1 MNEMYEMSIV
11 THYYSVVGVLIVILM
26 NFFMLYKAIK
36 IPTYQRQMSLF
47 TPIGLIPLGG
57 VIFTG
62 IVMMAAKH
70 LDFTIENIVM
80 IVFSL
85 CLIILEVKRVKTL
98 KYLRSDLEQY
108 KKYAVKLLS
117 IEMFLTVSISAWML
131 F

>member
-26 NFFMLYKAIK
+26 NFFMLYKAVK

-108 KKYAVKLLS
+108 KKYAVKLLLM
-117 IEMFLTVSISAWML
+117 EMFLTVSISAWML

>member
-85 CLIILEVKRVKTL
+85 CLIILEAKRVKTL
-98 KYLRSDLEQY
+98 KYLRSDLEEYKQY
-108 KKYAVKLLS
+108 AAKLLL
-117 IEMFLTVSISAWML
+117 IEIFLTVSISAWML

>member
-11 THYYSVVGVLIVILM
+11 THYYSVIGVLIVILM
-26 NFFMLYKAIK
+26 NFFMLYKAVK

-70 LDFTIENIVM
+70 LDFSIENIVM

-85 CLIILEVKRVKTL
+85 CLIILEAKRVKTL

-108 KKYAVKLLS
+108 KKYAVKLLL

>member
-1 MNEMYEMSIV
+1 MEEMYNMSIV

-26 NFFMLYKAIK
+26 NFFMLYKAVK

-70 LDFTIENIVM
+70 LDFSIENIVM

-85 CLIILEVKRVKTL
+85 CLIILEAKRVKTL

-108 KKYAVKLLS
+108 KKYAVKLLL

>member
-1 MNEMYEMSIV
+1 MNEMYNMSIV
-11 THYYSVVGVLIVILM
+11 IHYYSVVGVLIVILM

-85 CLIILEVKRVKTL
+85 CLIILEAKRVKTL
-98 KYLRSDLEQY
+98 KYLRSDLEEYKQY
-108 KKYAVKLLS
+108 AAKLLL
-117 IEMFLTVSISAWML
+117 IEIFLTVSISAWML